1 MSRAADILA
10 EVGGILT
17 GRHVVYTSGR
27 HGSAYVNKDAVY
39 PHTERVAELC
49 ELLAESVRGL
59 AAEVVCGPALGGI
72 ILSQWTAHSLGALA
86 VFAEKLPAGG
96 LGLRRGYDRLVAGR
110 RVVVVEDVLNTG
122 GSVRDTVAAVRAA
135 GGELVAVAALCNRG
149 GLTAGGS
156 RRPASACADGAVARV
171 VGRGVVSAL
180 SRRRSRRHG
189 RRQGAGV
196 PGRPGCRE
204 ACRMI
209 TKHTDTRSWEHTQPL
224 RARDR
229 VRAKA
234 VDAIP
239 WWYSPWGHLAFP
251 SLVGLG
257 LIASALSMLHEPT
270 WREWL
275 TVPIVLVLVN
285 LNEWSVHRNI
295 LHRRTWPLES
305 SSGGTRPSTTSS
317 SSATTW
323 RCGPRGSSAWC

>member
-1 MSRAADILA
+1 MSRAAEILA

-59 AAEVVCGPALGGI
+59 DAEVVCGPALGGI

-149 GLTAGGS
+149 GLTAGALDVPHLRALMELSLESWDAASCPLCRDGVPVDTDVGKG
-156 RRPASACADGAVARV
+156 REFLAAQAAERPAG
-171 VGRGVVSAL
+171 
-180 SRRRSRRHG
+180 
-189 RRQGAGV
+189 
-196 PGRPGCRE
+196 
-204 ACRMI
+204 
-209 TKHTDTRSWEHTQPL
+209 
-224 RARDR
+224 
-229 VRAKA
+229 
-234 VDAIP
+234 
-239 WWYSPWGHLAFP
+239 
-251 SLVGLG
+251 
-257 LIASALSMLHEPT
+257 
-270 WREWL
+270 
-275 TVPIVLVLVN
+275 
-285 LNEWSVHRNI
+285 
-295 LHRRTWPLES
+295 
-305 SSGGTRPSTTSS
+305 
-317 SSATTW
+317 
-323 RCGPRGSSAWC
+323 